1 MNKYIQDEDELSM
14 RFPGGSERAEITTAG
29 ARMTDIEG
37 MSQMTFH
44 TQTQFGREGD
54 EGHRMN
60 DDATSKNSDP
70 QTVYTKP
77 FTVQSGKNSNMSK
90 M

>member
-44 TQTQFGREGD
+44 T
-54 EGHRMN
+54 
-60 DDATSKNSDP
+60 
-70 QTVYTKP
+70 
-77 FTVQSGKNSNMSK
+77 
-90 M
+90 